1 MSSGGVSRQHATSS
15 WDERGVNENNVS
27 ACEEAFTNYK
37 TTITTAFDEFKAN
50 ITSYDAAFFGDQSG
64 ALKGYCDG
72 IMDSAANLLQ
82 QLDQFKPQL
91 EEAMAAYKAQ
101 DAAMASGLTGGG
113 GSN

>member
-37 TTITTAFDEFKAN
+37 TEFKAN